1 MYAILLSAING
12 LLGFI
17 FRTVIIKF
25 ILFFGLFFIVHE
37 FVSVLATW
45 LPTGTNLPQLFSAL
59 PDTVWY
65 FLNLANVPFGLS
77 LVISAMTTRF
87 IIRRIPVIG

>member
-1 MYAILLSAING
+1 MYPILLSALNG

-17 FRTVIIKF
+17 FRTLIIKF
-25 ILFFGLFFIVHE
+25 VLFFGLFFIVHE
-37 FVSVLATW
+37 FVAVLVTW
-45 LPTGTNLPQLFSAL
+45 LPTNTNLPQLFSAL

-65 FLNLANVPFGLS
+65 FLNLANIPFGLS
-77 LVISAMTTRF
+77 LVISAMVSRF